1 MLLSYCYIFSHSPS
15 STIETQPAS
24 TPRTDPQTP
33 SPPTSSPPSNSELAS
48 SVLSTLSDWSSS
60 LTTSIRSSVP
70 TSLPSLFSTELSN
83 EGKATDSSQQ
93 STNFNLLPSGLTS
106 WFAPPSSDPL
116 QTSSEP
122 EKTPNISTRSLLSEQ
137 QIQKPT
143 VSTTGRTTFTF
154 VLFGAASS
162 AAVYLLVRDRRT
174 MNRLNTAKS
183 LAYRDARA
191 WRRVALDFARI
202 NALAASRVQN
212 LVAASLRDGSAGSDI
227 GRQIEREIEEA
238 SRVVAQRRNWILEQD
253 RKDAETGTSSSTQR
267 GFGDAWIDAFDPDRT
282 RFFFGS
288 RSGRRGSELGHFGQ
302 WKPTHVSRH
311 DDVSSAPSETNPKS
325 TSSSTPERSAKLKWQ
340 RVAGHAATAAPT
352 TATDSAASNASAV
365 VDQQADAREEWIGDV
380 ENAIRERDLN
390 SSQAT
395 AGVTDQDA
403 VHAFSGHES
412 EEYVE
417 AITGFATRSAEGRES
432 VAEQEDHLLPVSDL
446 HIATGGNQQDEVAS
460 SGRIKQTTKISPTQV
475 NTMVSSTA
483 KYSYPVSDRFRDMEE
498 LLLAAYDDNFAGFSS
513 PSAPDTTSKP
523 AKSVKDVTAKP
534 NSTLFD
540 KLRANRA
547 NVKKAKSTSAED
559 IDFMAELIFRDSS
572 KEAAPSVQAPPV
584 QVETPAASNTKER
597 QLSERL
603 EQKEAELVGYKYKID
618 ELSEQL
624 DAMREMCH
632 DLTDEAQRREKS
644 HKIQIEQLDHKV
656 GLFTVWAE
664 EVQRRLGLDTPPFFA
679 SLRKPL
685 KRD

>member
-15 STIETQPAS
+15 STIETKPAS
-24 TPRTDPQTP
+24 IPRIDPRTP
-33 SPPTSSPPSNSELAS
+33 SSPTSSPPSTSELAS

-70 TSLPSLFSTELSN
+70 TSFPTLFSTESSN
-83 EGKATDSSQQ
+83 QAKATDSSQQ
-93 STNFNLLPSGLTS
+93 TTNFNLLPSGLTS
-106 WFAPPSSDPL
+106 WFASPSSHPL
-116 QTSSEP
+116 QTTSAP
-122 EKTPNISTRSLLSEQ
+122 EKTPNGSTRSLLSEQ

-162 AAVYLLVRDRRT
+162 AAVYLLVRNRRT

-227 GRQIEREIEEA
+227 GRQIERELDEA

-267 GFGDAWIDAFDPDRT
+267 SFGDAWVDALDPDRKG
-282 RFFFGS
+282 FFFGS
-288 RSGRRGSELGHFGQ
+288 RNGRRGSELGHFGQ
-302 WKPTHVSRH
+302 WKPMHVSRH
-311 DDVSSAPSETNPKS
+311 DVISSAPSETNSKS
-325 TSSSTPERSAKLKWQ
+325 TSSSAPERSAKLKWQ
-340 RVAGHAATAAPT
+340 SVAGHAAAAAAAPT

-365 VDQQADAREEWIGDV
+365 VDQHADAREEWIGDV

-395 AGVTDQDA
+395 AGVADQAA
-403 VHAFSGHES
+403 VHAFSGLES

-417 AITGFATRSAEGRES
+417 AITGFATRSAEGQES
-432 VAEQEDHLLPVSDL
+432 MANEQDHLLPVSDL
-446 HIATGGNQQDEVAS
+446 HIATGRNPQDQVTS
-460 SGRIKQTTKISPTQV
+460 SGPIKQTTKISPTQV
-475 NTMVSSTA
+475 NTIVSSTA
-483 KYSYPVSDRFRDMEE
+483 KYSYPISDRFRDMEE

-513 PSAPDTTSKP
+513 PSAPDMTFKP
-523 AKSVKDVTAKP
+523 TQSTKNVTAKP
-534 NSTLFD
+534 NSALFD

-572 KEAAPSVQAPPV
+572 KEA
-584 QVETPAASNTKER
+584 
-597 QLSERL
+597 
-603 EQKEAELVGYKYKID
+603 ELVGYKYKVD
-618 ELSEQL
+618 ELSERL